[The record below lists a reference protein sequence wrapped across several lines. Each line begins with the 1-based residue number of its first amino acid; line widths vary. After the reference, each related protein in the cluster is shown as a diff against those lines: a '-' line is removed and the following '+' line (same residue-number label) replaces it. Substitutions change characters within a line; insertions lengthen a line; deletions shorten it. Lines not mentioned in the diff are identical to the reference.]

1 MLSPATDS
9 AGIMLAYEREA
20 DPNFNFIPLVIR
32 MNLDLAG
39 VRISLDDWQALS
51 FEQRTTLIHAA
62 SDRHLNSF
70 KDVLNPM
77 LEEIGRTAHTA
88 EQEVPMHSA
97 EWLKSTEPDF
107 VERFNRLA
115 RLEAN
120 WQTLNCFERYVLCY
134 TAKKGDQEL
143 CQRAMKELIDS

>member
-1 MLSPATDS
+1 MSHSIDALGTV
-9 AGIMLAYEREA
+9 LTHEHEA
-20 DPNFNFIPLVIR
+20 DPNFKFIPLIVK
-32 MNLDLAG
+32 MKLDLAG
-39 VRISLDDWQALS
+39 VRISLDNWQAFS
-51 FEQRTTLIHAA
+51 FEQRATLIHKA

-70 KDVLNPM
+70 KDTLNLM
-77 LEEIGRTAHTA
+77 LEEIGCVVHTVD
-88 EQEVPMHSA
+88 QETPMYAA
-97 EWLKSTEPDF
+97 EWLKDTEPEL

-120 WQTLNCFERYVLCY
+120 WQALNCFERYVLCY